1 MHLEKIGQSINFQLK
16 NIAFLEFGKD
26 SRYDN
31 VVSPFTRLYLITKGE
46 GHLILESEKFELSE
60 GFMYLIPSFTP
71 CSYSFQKGLSHFYIH
86 FSMEMPS
93 GLTPYNLYSIL
104 KQVKATTFDK
114 VLFQRCVDQNP
125 GYELPHHDPNIYQSK
140 PWINKQMKYNS
151 MGHYLETGGIIR
163 QLFSRFIRQE
173 LHTDVSK
180 LTNHNMLVI
189 LKHIQENISGEIPLI
204 KLAEIACL
212 SKDHF
217 TRLFKLIT
225 GLPPSEF
232 IILKRI
238 EKAKLILLT
247 TDCPLDEIIP
257 QTGFKTSAYF
267 CRIFKKYTS
276 YTPMEF
282 RKNRE

>member
-1 MHLEKIGQSINFQLK
+1 MHIEKLGRSINFQLK
-16 NIAFLEFGKD
+16 NIAFLEFNKD
-26 SRYDN
+26 SHYDN
-31 VVSPFTRLYLITKGE
+31 IVSPFTRLYLITKGE
-46 GHLILESEKFELSE
+46 GYLILESEKFELSE

-71 CSYSFQKGLSHFYIH
+71 CFYFFQKDLSHFYIH
-86 FSMEMPS
+86 LSMEMPS
-93 GLTPYNLYSIL
+93 GLTPYNLYSVS
-104 KQVKATTFDK
+104 KQVQASTFDET
-114 VLFQRCVDQNP
+114 LFQRCVELNP
-125 GYELPHHDPNIYQSK
+125 NYELPHHDPNIYQSK

-151 MGHYLETGGIIR
+151 MGHYLETSGIIR
-163 QLFSRFIRQE
+163 QLFSRFIHQE

-180 LTNHNMLVI
+180 LTNHNMLAI
-189 LKHIQENISGEIPLI
+189 LKYIQENISNEIHVI

-217 TRLFKLIT
+217 TRLFKSIT

-238 EKAKLILLT
+238 EKAKLLLLT
-247 TDCPLDEIIP
+247 TDYPLDEIIT

-267 CRIFKKYTS
+267 CRIFKQWTS
-276 YTPMEF
+276 YTPMAF